1 MVGETPSRGSR
12 RFPEICIN
20 LRTGS
25 RSSQIFL
32 PPAVQ
37 IAAASAVVVF
47 TVAVCYF
54 MVSRSGYE
62 RAVAGKEAA
71 VARAETTNADLQH
84 QVASRRDVL
93 ALALPHLERT

>member
-1 MVGETPSRGSR
+1 MVAETPSRGSR

-71 VARAETTNADLQH
+71 VARAETPNADLP
-84 QVASRRDVL
+84 AEGARLPDELRARD
-93 ALALPHLERT
+93 RG